1 MYQISYEII
10 KEVYRMNKKIILVI
24 LIIVGVV
31 AVSGCISSEETS
43 NNDISTID
51 NVSDSSLNDT
61 EISNTT
67 EPESI
72 SQDSS
77 NSSSYSSDTSKG
89 GNVII
94 TKTGSKYHNYVHG
107 NMKYYEYVSLSYAEK
122 YYEPCNV
129 CT

>member
-1 MYQISYEII
+1 
-10 KEVYRMNKKIILVI
+10 MNKKIILVI

>member
-43 NNDISTID
+43 NSDISTID

-122 YYEPCNV
+122 YYEPCSV